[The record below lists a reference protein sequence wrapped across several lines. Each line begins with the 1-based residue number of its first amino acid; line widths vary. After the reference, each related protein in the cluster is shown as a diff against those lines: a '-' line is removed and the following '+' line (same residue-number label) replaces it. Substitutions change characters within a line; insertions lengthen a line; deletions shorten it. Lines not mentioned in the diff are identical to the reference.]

1 MEIFR
6 RKPEKTEKNKSSI
19 EEEPEYL
26 KRLKDQVGK
35 EVTVK
40 YIAGSKHLIETGI
53 LKKVPSSEYFYL
65 ARKANP
71 EHYHLIDMDRT
82 NDQGE
87 RYAVRLIEDSEG
99 NAIYENRNVPFIEE
113 QAKDLERSEENS

>member
-6 RKPEKTEKNKSSI
+6 RTSEKIEKNTSI

-26 KRLKDQVGK
+26 KKLKDQVGK

-82 NDQGE
+82 NDRGE

-99 NAIYENRNVPFIEE
+99 NVIYGNRNVPFIEE